1 MIYEHSLDKRLLRRS
16 FEKAAETY
24 DHAAVL
30 QREICDRMLSRLDF
44 IKYLPDLILDMGSG
58 TGYGTQKLRERY
70 DRSTI
75 IALDIALNMHL
86 QAYRPISGWRKWI
99 SLVKRHP
106 IDYVT
111 GDIEQLPLQKES
123 VNMIWSN
130 LALQWCNDLKQS
142 MMECHRVLK
151 PGGLIM
157 FSTFGPDTLSELR
170 KAFKAVDS
178 YQHINRF
185 IDMHDIGDIL
195 VHAGFAEPV
204 MDMEYITLTYQDVAS
219 IMRDLKAIGAHNVM
233 IGRKKGLT
241 GKRTWQQIIDRYEL
255 LRQSGKLPA
264 TYEVVYGHAWKPESK
279 LTLLK
284 ATTKQK
290 LGISEQ

>member
-1 MIYEHSLDKRLLRRS
+1 MIYEHSLDKHLLRRS

-44 IKYLPDLILDMGSG
+44 IKYLPGFILDMGSG
-58 TGYGTQKLRERY
+58 TGYGTKKLLERY

-99 SLVKRHP
+99 SLIKRHP
-106 IDYVT
+106 VDYVT

-123 VNMIWSN
+123 INMIWSN
-130 LALQWCNDLKQS
+130 LALQWCNDLRQS
-142 MMECHRVLK
+142 MAECHRVLK
-151 PGGLIM
+151 PGGLLM
-157 FSTFGPDTLSELR
+157 FSTFGPDTLHELR

-178 YQHINRF
+178 HQHINRF

-195 VHAGFAEPV
+195 VHVGFAEPV

-219 IMRDLKAIGAHNVM
+219 IMRDIKAIGAHNVM
-233 IGRKKGLT
+233 IGRRKGLT
-241 GKRTWQQIIDRYEL
+241 GKGVWQQIIDRYEL

-264 TYEVVYGHAWKPESK
+264 TYEVVYGHAWKPQSK
-279 LTLLK
+279 LASLK
-284 ATTKQK
+284 ATTKQR
-290 LGISEQ
+290 LGINE

>member
-255 LRQSGKLPA
+255 LRQFGKLPA

>member
-44 IKYLPDLILDMGSG
+44 IKYLPDFILDMGSG

-99 SLVKRHP
+99 SLVKRHS

-142 MMECHRVLK
+142 MTECHRVLK
-151 PGGLIM
+151 PGRLIM

-170 KAFKAVDS
+170 KTFKAVDS

-233 IGRKKGLT
+233 IGRKKGLM
-241 GKRTWQQIIDRYEL
+241 GKRAWQQIIDRYEL

-279 LTLLK
+279 LALLK

-290 LGISEQ
+290 LGISE